1 MLKLKSILPVL
12 FVAAVSMVLVGCGG
26 AKKNYGADEE
36 AKSAYPAQ
44 IQTLIDTK
52 FKESIWAVGIATST
66 SEKIAYDKAGL
77 AADVEIAKVFEQ
89 EIANLQ
95 KSFTEAVND
104 DYVEDYRQT
113 VESFTLFTLRG
124 SKEES
129 RLKKGPDPD
138 GVFTAYILKVASPQ
152 IIKDQLDAIKGAE
165 TAIKAQAAYAELED
179 RIEKE
184 KARRAAQ

>member
-1 MLKLKSILPVL
+1 MLKVKSVLPL
-12 FVAAVSMVLVGCGG
+12 MLVAVVSMVLIGCGG
-26 AKKNYGADEE
+26 EKKPNYGDVEQV
-36 AKSAYPAQ
+36 KDAYPPK
-44 IQTLIDTK
+44 IQALVDGK
-52 FKESIWAVGIATST
+52 FSESIWGVGVATHSNQ
-66 SEKIAYDKAGL
+66 KIALDKAAL
-77 AADVEIAKVFEQ
+77 AADVEIAKTFEQ

-124 SKEES
+124 SKKEAQLISEG
-129 RLKKGPDPD
+129 KNG
-138 GVFTAYILKVASPQ
+138 FTAYVLKVASPQ
-152 IIKDQLDAIKGAE
+152 IIKEQLDAMKDAQ

-184 KARRAAQ
+184 KARRAAAQ

>member
-1 MLKLKSILPVL
+1 MLKVKSALPL
-12 FVAAVSMVLVGCGG
+12 MLVAVVSMGLIGCGG
-26 AKKNYGADEE
+26 EKKPNYGGEE
-36 AKSAYPAQ
+36 FRSAYPPKMEEK
-44 IQTLIDTK
+44 IEK
-52 FKESIWAVGIATST
+52 EFKESIYAVGIATNVNQ
-66 SEKIAYDKAGL
+66 KVAYDKAGL

-104 DYVEDYRQT
+104 EVTEDYRQT

-124 SKEES
+124 SRMAMQLVSEGK
-129 RLKKGPDPD
+129 D
-138 GVFTAYILKVASPQ
+138 GYTAYVLKVVSPQ
-152 IIKDQLDAIKGAE
+152 IIKDQLDAMKDAQ

-184 KARRAAQ
+184 KARRAAAQ